1 MKENIH
7 PQYQDVMFEDTTTG
21 KRRVIASTMQ
31 SEETVE
37 HNGKTLPLVKLS
49 VSSYSHPL
57 YTGKNVFVDAA
68 GRVDKFKRR
77 YGG

>member
-1 MKENIH
+1 MKKDRH
-7 PQYQDVMFEDTTTG
+7 PEYQDVLFEDTTTG
-21 KRRVIASTMQ
+21 QKFIVASTMK
-31 SEETVE
+31 SEETE
-37 HNGKTLPLVKLS
+37 EFEGKTYPKVRLS